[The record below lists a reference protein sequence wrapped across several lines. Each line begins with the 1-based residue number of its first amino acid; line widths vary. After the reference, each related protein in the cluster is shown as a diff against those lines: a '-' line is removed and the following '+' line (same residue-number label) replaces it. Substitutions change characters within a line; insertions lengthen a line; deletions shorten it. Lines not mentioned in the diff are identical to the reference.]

1 MLKLYNSLTRKI
13 ETFEPQ
19 KNKTVKM
26 YTCGP
31 STYQRPHIGN
41 HRTFLFEDVLQRYLE
56 YLGYE
61 VTRLI
66 TLTNIEDK
74 AIDYAE
80 TAGIS
85 VEELTNRNENIFFKE
100 FEQLHIK
107 RPKYTIRASTIVDES
122 VKLLQL
128 LMKKNVA
135 YKYNHEG
142 AQNIYYDPLKF
153 NDFGKL
159 AHLDM
164 NKWPKTKRR
173 FHQDTYPGTPWN
185 KGDFIL
191 WHGCTIGDKVCW
203 ETEIGKGRPA
213 WNIQD
218 AAMITKHLGYTIDI
232 ACGGIDNIVRH
243 HDYTI
248 AITEGISGKELSKYW
263 LHGGH
268 LLVDGKKMSKSK
280 GNVLY
285 LDDITDKNYE
295 SQHLRFF
302 LIYGNYRQKQ
312 NFTWKKLEGAKHK
325 LNNLRTMIRDIQ
337 EPKSA
342 RQSPEAGKIARSINQ
357 KFQDHMNNNLDVK
370 AAFDQLYKDIANLHS
385 VMRKKRLSSEDAT
398 IAVKSLQEV
407 DHVLQVIF

>member
-1 MLKLYNSLTRKI
+1 LLKLYNSLTRKI

-80 TAGIS
+80 AAGIS

-128 LMKKNVA
+128 LMKKKIA

-153 NDFGKL
+153 KDFGKL

-164 NKWPKTKRR
+164 SKWPKNKRR

-232 ACGGIDNIVRH
+232 ACGGIDNLVRH
-243 HDYTI
+243 HDYTV
-248 AITEGISGKELSKYW
+248 AVTEGISGKDLSKYW

-268 LLVDGKKMSKSK
+268 LLVNGKKMSKSK

-285 LDDITDKNYE
+285 LNDIADKNYE

-302 LIYGNYRQKQ
+302 LIYGNYRKKQ
-312 NFTWKKLEGAKHK
+312 NFTWKKLEEAKHK
-325 LNNLRTMIRDIQ
+325 LNNLRTMIKNIQ
-337 EPKSA
+337 KAKST
-342 RQSPEAGKIARSINQ
+342 RHGPEAEKIARNINK
-357 KFQDHMNNNLDVK
+357 KFQDRMNNNLDIK
-370 AAFDQLYKDIANLHS
+370 AAYDQIYEDTTNLHS
-385 VMRKKRLSSEDAT
+385 IMQKKQLSSEDAT

-407 DHVLQVIF
+407 DQVLQVIF